1 MKILSQKSGL
11 IASLVIFE
19 IIAQYFLQRAIKV
32 KKRWY
37 KNHLLLLGMFAQI
50 LMTFL
55 YFLILKSGYS
65 LAIANT
71 LIDGGGALGIVLLGY
86 FVFNQKL
93 TPMQLLA
100 VIITMVGVL
109 LLGIFDN

>member
-1 MKILSQKSGL
+1 MKILSRKTSL
-11 IASLVIFE
+11 IASLVVFE
-19 IIAQYFLQRAIKV
+19 IVAQYFLQRAVNV

-37 KNHLLLLGMFAQI
+37 KNHLLLLGIFGQV
-50 LMTFL
+50 LMSL
-55 YFLILKSGYS
+55 IYFLVLKSGYS

-93 TPMQLLA
+93 SLIQALA
-100 VIITMVGVL
+100 VFITMVGVI